1 MHVFLLILF
10 GFLSGVIGGMG
21 MGGGTV
27 LVPLMSFLDIPQKTV
42 QSVNLI
48 SFLPMCAV
56 ALIFHA
62 KNKLVKPK
70 HIGWIVLPAL
80 LFATVGAFFAGKTDN
95 RILRVCFGAFLV
107 VVGLWQLYVA
117 AKFIAKRKLRKTV
130 VYSSVKCLK
139 AKPVSLQ
146 RNARRTVA
154 NGWLYVTP
162 LAEHSARQSARK

>member
-1 MHVFLLILF
+1 MQIFLLILF

-48 SFLPMCAV
+48 SFLPMCVV
-56 ALIFHA
+56 ALGFHA
-62 KNKLVKPK
+62 KNGLVKPK

-80 LFATVGAFFAGKTDN
+80 LFAIVGAFFAGKTDN
-95 RILRVCFGAFLV
+95 RILRVCFGLFLV
-107 VVGLWQLYVA
+107 AVGLWQLYVA
-117 AKFIAKRKLRKTV
+117 AKFIVKRKRRKTV

-139 AKPVSLQ
+139 AKPLCLQ
-146 RNARRTVA
+146 RNTNRTVA
-154 NGWLYVTP
+154 NSWLAVVPRTELTAYS
-162 LAEHSARQSARK
+162 LDG